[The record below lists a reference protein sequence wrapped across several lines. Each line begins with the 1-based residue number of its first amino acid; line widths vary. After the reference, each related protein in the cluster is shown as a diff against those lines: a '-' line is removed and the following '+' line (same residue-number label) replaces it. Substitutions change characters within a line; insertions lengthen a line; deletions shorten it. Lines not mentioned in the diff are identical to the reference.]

1 MSKAKKTNPHC
12 PVAGCKIA
20 APHLSEP
27 TEKELHDIFAKPT
40 TTAEW
45 VKHCIAE
52 IIDSAV
58 DDLKKQP
65 NPRFLAFVLRW
76 RQAHEMYIRAL
87 YVLFLAAKDEIP
99 HVVSGE
105 VPNSFAVMYREVN
118 RKVLDDTGT
127 LEDKQI
133 GLRGEEFTM
142 MELLNQAAHGS
153 FMSIGMTLGLL
164 RDPNRFATAD
174 KLLSVWNQFA
184 NHLDFAQNKFREG
197 KTKDEVLAE
206 FKKTYVKAKKTATPP
221 TTTP

>member
-1 MSKAKKTNPHC
+1 MRKAQKINPHC
-12 PVAGCKIA
+12 TVVGCKTT

-27 TEKELHDIFAKPT
+27 TQKELHDIFARPT

-58 DDLKKQP
+58 DDLKKLP
-65 NPRFLAFVLRW
+65 NPRFLGFVLRW

-174 KLLSVWNQFA
+174 KLLSVWSQFA
-184 NHLDFAQNKFREG
+184 HHLDFAQNKFGEG

-206 FKKTYVKAKKTATPP
+206 FKKTYVKAKATTRSPATP
-221 TTTP
+221 